1 MVLGAGIF
9 ELGGKG
15 SYFFE
20 EGFLGGEG
28 IAGVGFGEGDAGDVG
43 VGVWGCEEVIAGLI
57 KVSFDL
63 FFGGF
68 EGNLIGCK
76 SVEFLERVEKGGL
89 EVRLF
94 EVESPVGAVF
104 VFVAGL
110 EGGEGGFEV
119 GDVGLVGGLCG
130 GGLRKEVS
138 VHAARGC

>member
-1 MVLGAGIF
+1 MVFGAGVF
-9 ELGGKG
+9 EFGGKG
-15 SYFFE
+15 SYFFK

-28 IAGVGFGEGDAGDVG
+28 IAGVGFGEGDADDGGVG
-43 VGVWGCEEVIAGLI
+43 VGCCEDVFAGLI
-57 KVSFDL
+57 KVSFEL

-68 EGNLIGCK
+68 EGSLIGCESFK
-76 SVEFLERVEKGGL
+76 FLERVEKGGL

-110 EGGEGGFEV
+110 EGGEGSLEV

-138 VHAARGC
+138 VHAACGC